1 MSSPRN
7 SLVRRTAPVRS
18 EPEPPVDEPGFLSLT
33 PERARVLM
41 LVAARPAAFGL
52 AAIVIA
58 MFATLLASGSGLS
71 GISGAIAG
79 SWLAVHQVP
88 VVIGA
93 TTLGVLPLLP
103 TALLMWAC
111 GRECA
116 HAVEPDPSRADLAW
130 LVAAAVG
137 GPLLVTAVCLAVTED
152 ASGVLPMQ
160 PPNPLTAFAWV
171 GGLHLVAAGCGIA
184 AGLWPASV
192 DRLPY
197 WVVAAGY
204 AAAHTVLRL
213 LGAAAV
219 VTVVSLLAH
228 WSRIGDSYSGAGNA
242 GGVIG
247 LTVLSLLYLPNVVI
261 GAVAVLVGAGVE
273 FGDASVGVFSVV
285 GGPVPAMPVL
295 AALPTGPAAGWWP
308 ALLLIP
314 VIVGVIGGLD
324 TARTSHDRLLAP
336 WSTLTSAALATVV
349 LVLLG
354 VVAGGELG
362 TFGRI
367 GPDLL
372 TFAVVTVVL
381 LAVTGYAGL
390 VFARLFI
397 TPVGSP
403 IPGFGYDDHGYDDHD
418 YSDHDEYD
426 VEDYLDEEYDDYD
439 DDEFDDYD
447 DGPELTVELDAEV
460 IDEQPALDRRP
471 ARPADPPA
479 EIVDAEVVEADLPE
493 SSRTQDR

>member
-18 EPEPPVDEPGFLSLT
+18 EPEPPADEPGFLSLT
-33 PERARVLM
+33 PERARVLL

-58 MFATLLASGSGLS
+58 MLLASSSGLS

-79 SWLAVHQVP
+79 GWLAVHQVP
-88 VVIGA
+88 LVIGA

-103 TALLMWAC
+103 SLLMMWAS

-116 HAVEPDPSRADLAW
+116 HAVDPDPSRADLAW
-130 LVAAAVG
+130 IVAAAVG
-137 GPLLVTAVCLAVTED
+137 GPLIVTAVCSAVAED
-152 ASGVLPMQ
+152 ASGVLALQ

-184 AGLWPASV
+184 VGLWPAPAA

-197 WVVAAGY
+197 WVIAAGY

-213 LGAAAV
+213 LGCAAV
-219 VTVVSLLAH
+219 VTVISFLVH
-228 WSRIGDSYSGAGNA
+228 WSRIGDTYSGAGDI

-285 GGPVPAMPVL
+285 GGPVPAVPVL
-295 AALPTGPAAGWWP
+295 AALPTGPAAAWWP
-308 ALLLIP
+308 VLLLIP
-314 VIVGVIGGLD
+314 AVIGVIGGLD
-324 TARTSHDRLLAP
+324 TARTSDDRILAP
-336 WSTLTSAALATVV
+336 WSTLAGAALATVV

-354 VVAGGELG
+354 VVSSGVLG

-372 TFAVVTVVL
+372 IFAAITFGW
-381 LAVTGYAGL
+381 LAIAGYVGL

-397 TPVGSP
+397 TPFGSP
-403 IPGFGYDDHGYDDHD
+403 IPGFGHDGEHDHHENYD
-418 YSDHDEYD
+418 
-426 VEDYLDEEYDDYD
+426 EYDDYADDEYRDDCYD
-439 DDEFDDYD
+439 DDDDDYEFGDYD
-447 DGPELTVELDAEV
+447 DGPELTVAVDAEV
-460 IDEQPALDRRP
+460 IEEQPALDSRSERRT
-471 ARPADPPA
+471 DPPE

-493 SSRTQDR
+493 SHRTDDR

>member
-33 PERARVLM
+33 PERARVLS

-52 AAIVIA
+52 AAIVVA
-58 MFATLLASGSGLS
+58 MLATLLASGSGLS

-103 TALLMWAC
+103 TALMMWAC
-111 GRECA
+111 ARECA

-130 LVAAAVG
+130 LVAAAAG

-184 AGLWPASV
+184 AGLWPAGA

-204 AAAHTVLRL
+204 VAAHTVLRI

-261 GAVAVLVGAGVE
+261 GAVAVLMGAGVE
-273 FGDASVGVFSVV
+273 FGEASVGVFSVV
-285 GGPVPAMPVL
+285 GGPVPSMPVL

-308 ALLLIP
+308 VLLLIP
-314 VIVGVIGGLD
+314 VVAGVIGGLD
-324 TARTSHDRLLAP
+324 TARMSRDRIVAP
-336 WSTLTSAALATVV
+336 WSTLAGAASATVV

-354 VVAGGELG
+354 AVAGGELG

-367 GPDLL
+367 GPDLPI
-372 TFAVVTVVL
+372 FAVVTFVF

-397 TPVGSP
+397 TPVGTP
-403 IPGFGYDDHGYDDHD
+403 IPGFGYDDED
-418 YSDHDEYD
+418 YPDDEYD
-426 VEDYLDEEYDDYD
+426 EDDYD
-439 DDEFDDYD
+439 DPDDDYDDYEFDDYD

-460 IDEQPALDRRP
+460 VEEQPALDHRTERP
-471 ARPADPPA
+471 AEPPA
-479 EIVDAEVVEADLPE
+479 EIIDAEVAEADLPE
-493 SSRTQDR
+493 SGRTEDR

>member
-33 PERARVLM
+33 PERARVLS

-52 AAIVIA
+52 AAIVVA

-103 TALLMWAC
+103 TALMMWAC
-111 GRECA
+111 ARECA
-116 HAVEPDPSRADLAW
+116 HAVEADPSRADLAW
-130 LVAAAVG
+130 LIAAAAG

-152 ASGVLPMQ
+152 AAGVLPMQ
-160 PPNPLTAFAWV
+160 PPNPLSAFAWV

-184 AGLWPASV
+184 AGLWPASA

-204 AAAHTVLRL
+204 VAAHTVLRM

-228 WSRIGDSYSGAGNA
+228 WSRIGDSFSGAGNA

-273 FGDASVGVFSVV
+273 FGEASVGVFSVV

-308 ALLLIP
+308 VLLLIP
-314 VIVGVIGGLD
+314 AVIGVIGGLD
-324 TARTSHDRLLAP
+324 TARTSPDRIVAP
-336 WSTLTSAALATVV
+336 WSTLAGAALATLV

-354 VVAGGELG
+354 AVAGGELG

-367 GPDLL
+367 GPDLPI
-372 TFAVVTVVL
+372 FAVVTFVF

-403 IPGFGYDDHGYDDHD
+403 IPGFGIDDHD
-418 YSDHDEYD
+418 EDYPDEYD
-426 VEDYLDEEYDDYD
+426 EDDYPDDAYDEYDDY
-439 DDEFDDYD
+439 EFGDYD
-447 DGPELTVELDAEV
+447 DGPELTLELDAEV
-460 IDEQPALDRRP
+460 VDEQPALDHHTERP
-471 ARPADPPA
+471 GEPPA

-493 SSRTQDR
+493 SGRTEDR

>member
-33 PERARVLM
+33 PERARVLS

-52 AAIVIA
+52 AAIVVA
-58 MFATLLASGSGLS
+58 MLATLLASGSGVS

-103 TALLMWAC
+103 TALMMWAC
-111 GRECA
+111 ARECA

-130 LVAAAVG
+130 LIAAAAG

-184 AGLWPASV
+184 AGLWPASA

-197 WVVAAGY
+197 WAVAAGY
-204 AAAHTVLRL
+204 VAAHTVLRM

-219 VTVVSLLAH
+219 VTIVSLLAH

-285 GGPVPAMPVL
+285 GGPVPSMPVL

-308 ALLLIP
+308 VLLLIP
-314 VIVGVIGGLD
+314 VVVGVIGGLD
-324 TARTSHDRLLAP
+324 TARTSPDRILAP
-336 WSTLTSAALATVV
+336 WSTLVGAALATVA

-354 VVAGGELG
+354 AVAGGELG

-367 GPDLL
+367 GPDLPI
-372 TFAVVTVVL
+372 FAVVTLVF

-397 TPVGSP
+397 TPVGTP
-403 IPGFGYDDHGYDDHD
+403 IPGFGYVDDHG
-418 YSDHDEYD
+418 
-426 VEDYLDEEYDDYD
+426 EDYPDDDYD
-439 DDEFDDYD
+439 DDDYADDEYDDEYDDYEFGDYD
-447 DGPELTVELDAEV
+447 DGPELTLELDAEV
-460 IDEQPALDRRP
+460 VEEQPALDHRTAHP
-471 ARPADPPA
+471 AEPPA

-493 SSRTQDR
+493 SGRTEDR